1 MQKYL
6 KLTKHLAQ
14 EFDKL
19 EFVQV
24 PRGQNMAAVEIAKM
38 ASLEEG
44 SMSME
49 LDMEVQKRPNIE
61 KVPTFAI
68 QSTNSWMTPIV
79 SFLQDRRLPQGT
91 EEAKKIKKKAARNTT
106 NRCNK

>member
-6 KLTKHLAQ
+6 KLIKHLAQ

-24 PRGQNMAAVEIAKM
+24 PRGQNMAANEIAKM

-44 SMSME
+44 LTSME
-49 LDMEVQKRPNIE
+49 VDMEVQKRPNIE
-61 KVPTFAI
+61 EVLTCTI
-68 QSTNSWMTPIV
+68 
-79 SFLQDRRLPQGT
+79 
-91 EEAKKIKKKAARNTT
+91 
-106 NRCNK
+106 

>member
-19 EFVQV
+19 EFMQIL
-24 PRGQNMAAVEIAKM
+24 RRQNMAVHEIAKM
-38 ASLEEG
+38 ALSEEG

-49 LDMEVQKRPNIE
+49 LNMEVQKCPSIE
-61 KVPTFAI
+61 EVPTFVI
-68 QSTNSWMTPIV
+68 
-79 SFLQDRRLPQGT
+79 
-91 EEAKKIKKKAARNTT
+91 
-106 NRCNK
+106 